1 MSDDIQWDVGI
12 QTMDLTPLELEAA
25 AGLLQMRRDAD
36 VNIGQREALFN
47 IIKGINERGENQ
59 LSPEQKKT
67 TDDIYRKLL
76 ASKKVKGGK
85 RKTRKHRRKSRKK
98 KRKRKRKGGNKPW
111 KMSTAAA
118 NMAAV
123 ARSTRDKG
131 MEAID
136 NLKNSRCYQQCSGA
150 VTEAME
156 RQREKAANYLERR
169 EARLE
174 AMDHGDFGSYL
185 GHRTGMG
192 GGSKS
197 RKKTKKRRR
206 KSRKKT
212 KKKRRYKHTGG
223 NKCKCCKCCKKRK
236 PKKKSRKRR

>member
-156 RQREKAANYLERR
+156 RQREKAAAYLEKMAFPSDGTFRGVAVRR
-169 EARLE
+169 
-174 AMDHGDFGSYL
+174 
-185 GHRTGMG
+185 
-192 GGSKS
+192 GGS
-197 RKKTKKRRR
+197 